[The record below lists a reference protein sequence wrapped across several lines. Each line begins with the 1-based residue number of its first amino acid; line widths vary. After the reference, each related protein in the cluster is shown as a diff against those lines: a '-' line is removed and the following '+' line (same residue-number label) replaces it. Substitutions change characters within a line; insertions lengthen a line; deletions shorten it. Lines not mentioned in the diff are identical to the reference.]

1 MRTRCPTPKPSLLN
15 PKFERKR
22 HQAFTLIE
30 MLIVISIIS
39 VLLGL
44 LYGAIERAQ
53 KFSRRT
59 LTFTELKS
67 VDAAFK
73 QYYAYYHMWPS
84 NGLVNAALQL
94 DSGDGKDHGFI
105 IDESLAHMLQGVNAS
120 SGAAWDISLNPES
133 IPFVEFSRF
142 DPILKA
148 PVNPF
153 KPVKGYGQDTT
164 RHFKVLFDTDGD
176 RQIFVK
182 DDQVQ
187 PTWSGTNIIASVA
200 VWTIIPATRE
210 SDPNGQTKN
219 TGDVVFGSW
228 DAFNVK

>member
-1 MRTRCPTPKPSLLN
+1 MKTPGQRLLTSDQRTTLN
-15 PKFERKR
+15 VRR
-22 HQAFTLIE
+22 SAFTLIE

-59 LTFTELKS
+59 IAFTELKS
-67 VDAAFK
+67 IDAAFK

-84 NGLVNAALQL
+84 NGLASTQL
-94 DSGDGKDHGFI
+94 TSVGDTGFV
-105 IDESLAHMLQGVNAS
+105 IDEKIAQLLQGYLVNKNDLDA
-120 SGAAWDISLNPES
+120 IRFNPEA
-133 IPFVEFSRF
+133 IPFIEFSRF

-153 KPVKGYGQDTT
+153 KPNSGYGQDTM
-164 RHFKVLFDTDGD
+164 RQFKVLFDTDGD
-176 RQIFVK
+176 RQIMVT
-182 DDQVQ
+182 DSEVQ
-187 PTWSGTNIIASVA
+187 PAWSGTNIIASVA

-210 SDPNGQTKN
+210 SDATGQTKN

-228 DAFNVK
+228 DLFSVK